1 MEIIIETSEYYC
13 IVYDTWI
20 DPKLIY
26 FPELMMKLLAVD
38 SKNKQSKSLKDY
50 NKYVSKVRL
59 VSLTWGNIT
68 FTCKY
73 RLK

>member
-59 VSLTWGNIT
+59 VGLTWGNIT

>member
-59 VSLTWGNIT
+59 VRLTWGNIT
-68 FTCKY
+68 FICKY

>member
-1 MEIIIETSEYYC
+1 MEIIIETPEYYC
-13 IVYDTWI
+13 VVYDTWI

-59 VSLTWGNIT
+59 VCLTWGNIT
-68 FTCKY
+68 FICKY

>member
-1 MEIIIETSEYYC
+1 MEIIIETPEYYC
-13 IVYDTWI
+13 VVYDAWI
-20 DPKLIY
+20 DPKRIY

-59 VSLTWGNIT
+59 VHLTRGNIT
-68 FTCKY
+68 FIYKY

>member
-1 MEIIIETSEYYC
+1 MEIIIETPEYYC
-13 IVYDTWI
+13 VVYDAWI

-59 VSLTWGNIT
+59 VCHTWGNIT
-68 FTCKY
+68 FICKY

>member
-1 MEIIIETSEYYC
+1 MEIIIETPEYYC
-13 IVYDTWI
+13 VVYDAWI

-26 FPELMMKLLAVD
+26 FSELMMKLLAVD

-59 VSLTWGNIT
+59 VRLTWGNIT
-68 FTCKY
+68 FICKY

>member
-1 MEIIIETSEYYC
+1 MEIIIETPEYYC
-13 IVYDTWI
+13 VVYDTWI

-50 NKYVSKVRL
+50 NKYVTKVR
-59 VSLTWGNIT
+59 
-68 FTCKY
+68 
-73 RLK
+73 